1 MAYFVK
7 LRDVLRYCSDGK
19 LKIANTITRSVS
31 LCTLNFSKDNSRE
44 ARFMKKIM
52 GNKNSRKKQWYTFGD
67 AVPVSHFPKATI
79 GSTGGRNQRR
89 VAVLNNVFMRYISE
103 IMASGELSN
112 IIVGRGIQISR
123 VKVSSDFSGISVYWL
138 AMESE
143 NDAEIEEILEKYS
156 WQLRHELTQLRVIGV
171 VPPLHFIKDKE
182 YSKVAETPHL
192 PSQVVE
198 IDQVNNEGISEPPLP
213 PMRNDVLGLKHAD
226 IMAKIKK
233 GMKKAKA
240 PHRQLVTSEAET
252 EPERVEPQELIE
264 YENIKLKNE
273 EFTKFLMKQ
282 QIQRKKMIQGRKNYT
297 PEMEMHETEVLEN
310 SKVAAEFMDNV
321 DREKDY
327 LEEMEGRRT

>member
-1 MAYFVK
+1 
-7 LRDVLRYCSDGK
+7 
-19 LKIANTITRSVS
+19 
-31 LCTLNFSKDNSRE
+31 
-44 ARFMKKIM
+44 
-52 GNKNSRKKQWYTFGD
+52 KQWYTFGD

-79 GSTGGRNQRR
+79 
-89 VAVLNNVFMRYISE
+89 E

-182 YSKVAETPHL
+182 YSKVAEVNRLLAAADFGEDFVPDSIGYHLKSEFMQTPHL

-297 PEMEMHETEVLEN
+297 PEMEMHEQKCWKIVKLLLN
-310 SKVAAEFMDNV
+310 SWIM
-321 DREKDY
+321 
-327 LEEMEGRRT
+327 